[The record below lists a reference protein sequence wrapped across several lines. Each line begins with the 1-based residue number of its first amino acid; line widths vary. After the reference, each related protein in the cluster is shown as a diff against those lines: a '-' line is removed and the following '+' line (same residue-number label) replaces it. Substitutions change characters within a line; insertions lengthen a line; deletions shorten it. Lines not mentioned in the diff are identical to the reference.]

1 MSLAHESPFGI
12 EMVNLLGA
20 FILLVAFAMLASRR
34 TLSLIRLFAFQGFFL
49 SLSIFLVAFLSGES
63 NLYYSALFT
72 LALKVILLPWILRD
86 LSRRLNIGG
95 DIETLVNV
103 PVTMIIGIGVVVF
116 SFSLAE
122 PILQAASTVTRSL
135 IGVGLACVLLSFL
148 VMITRKKAMTQ
159 IIGFLSMENGL
170 LFSATNATYGM
181 PMVVELAIA
190 LDVLIGA
197 IIFGIFFFQIRET
210 FESLDLKYFEK
221 LREEEG

>member
-49 SLSIFLVAFLSGES
+49 SMSIFLVAFLSGES

>member
-20 FILLVAFAMLASRR
+20 FILLVAFAMLSSRR

-49 SLSIFLVAFLSGES
+49 SMSIFLVAFLSGES
-63 NLYYSALFT
+63 NLYYSAFFT
-72 LALKVILLPWILRD
+72 LALKVILLPWILRE

-210 FESLDLKYFEK
+210 FESLDLKFFEK
-221 LREEEG
+221 LKEEEE

>member
-49 SLSIFLVAFLSGES
+49 SMSIFLVAFLSGES
-63 NLYYSALFT
+63 NLYYSAFFT
-72 LALKVILLPWILRD
+72 LALKVILLPWILRE

-221 LREEEG
+221 LKEEEE

>member
-103 PVTMIIGIGVVVF
+103 PITMIIGIGVVVF

>member
-1 MSLAHESPFGI
+1 MFLAHESPFGI

-49 SLSIFLVAFLSGES
+49 SMSIFLVAFLSGES
-63 NLYYSALFT
+63 NLYYSAFFT
-72 LALKVILLPWILRD
+72 FALKVILLPWILRD

-221 LREEEG
+221 LREEEE

>member
-20 FILLVAFAMLASRR
+20 FILLVAFAMLSSRR

-49 SLSIFLVAFLSGES
+49 SMSIFLVAFLSGES
-63 NLYYSALFT
+63 NLYYSAFFT
-72 LALKVILLPWILRD
+72 LALKVILLPWILRE

-95 DIETLVNV
+95 DIEALVNV
-103 PVTMIIGIGVVVF
+103 PVTMITGIGVVVF

-210 FESLDLKYFEK
+210 FESLDLKFFEK
-221 LREEEG
+221 LKEEEE

>member
-12 EMVNLLGA
+12 EMANLLGA

-49 SLSIFLVAFLSGES
+49 SMSIFLVAFLSGES
-63 NLYYSALFT
+63 NLYYSAFFT
-72 LALKVILLPWILRD
+72 LALKVILLPWILRE
-86 LSRRLNIGG
+86 LSRRLNISG

-221 LREEEG
+221 LKEEEE

>member
-1 MSLAHESPFGI
+1 MFLAHESPFGI

-49 SLSIFLVAFLSGES
+49 SMSIFLVAFLSGES
-63 NLYYSALFT
+63 NLYYSAFFT

-221 LREEEG
+221 LREEEE